1 MAKVSVN
8 EKQGIPESEA
18 IIKAAANRNHKAV
31 SAFDEAH
38 TLIRQAQSVLECVS
52 VSARSDEGI
61 NGDSADGACATAYSM
76 LEKINGHMETLFSEW
91 QKRAV
96 QA

>member
-8 EKQGIPESEA
+8 EKQGVPESS
-18 IIKAAANRNHKAV
+18 ANRNHKAV

-38 TLIRQAQSVLECVS
+38 TLIRHAQSVLECVS
-52 VSARSDEGI
+52 VAARSDEGI
-61 NGDSADGACATAYSM
+61 NGDSADGACTTAYSM
-76 LEKINGHMETLFSEW
+76 LEKINAHMETLFSEW